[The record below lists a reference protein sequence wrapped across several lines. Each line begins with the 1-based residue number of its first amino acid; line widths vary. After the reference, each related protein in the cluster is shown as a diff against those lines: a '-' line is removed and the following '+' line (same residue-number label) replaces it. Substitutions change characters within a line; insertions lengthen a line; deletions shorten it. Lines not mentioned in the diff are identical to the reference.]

1 MDFRRR
7 FVFRGNASVI
17 GGRIVRPSDVVIDSP
32 TASSLTVAGG
42 RSQARTIGRLFGD
55 FVRHGPAATFAEG
68 VFDDVKQQIEMT
80 YGRVAEDT
88 LTTSTHVTAEVHG
101 LVVGAK
107 PQLTIK
113 RLRAVLNSKSPAGS
127 GEPPIG
133 VGSDIAIDGAAISGH
148 QLIVELA
155 PAVFQKY
162 DTRSKLYAA
171 ADDPQFV
178 RDFGACLFMTSTT
191 GATTAYPAGRL
202 VQGNGTTYGTV
213 VRSIRWADT
222 PFAGAKIDHNM
233 VSVPELGKIFFGE
246 LLITDVSRRLTMVRL
261 ELGSPVGGAVACAE
275 VDSDGTW
282 SN

>member
-17 GGRIVRPSDVVIDSP
+17 GGRIVRPSDIVLDSP

-68 VFDDVKQQIEMT
+68 VFDDVKQQIEVT

-88 LTTSTHVTAEVHG
+88 LTTTTRVSAEVLS
-101 LVVGAK
+101 LVVGDK

-113 RLRAVLNSKSPAGS
+113 RLRAALNSKSPAGS

-133 VGSDIAIDGAAISGH
+133 VGSDIAIDGAAVSGYP
-148 QLIVELA
+148 LIVELA

-178 RDFGACLFMTSTT
+178 RDFGACLFMTSTP
-191 GATTAYPAGRL
+191 GATPAYPGGRL
-202 VQGNGTTYGTV
+202 VQGSGTTYATV
-213 VRSIRWADT
+213 VKSIRWAEK
-222 PFAGAKIDHNM
+222 PFPGAKIDHN
-233 VSVPELGKIFFGE
+233 VVIVPDLGKIFFGE
-246 LLITDVSRRLTMVRL
+246 LLITDVSRRLTMVRI
-261 ELGSPVGGAVACAE
+261 ELGSPVGGTVACAE
-275 VDSDGTW
+275 VEDNGAW